1 MLIKSCLSWLLLHTC
16 DHSNTDTDHQ
26 HHHLGR
32 ATSLRAE
39 ALDDQK
45 HTVQTSDEL
54 GVDQIEHRIDL
65 ESPTAIPEVLPSHGK
80 LQIRVGHNDLGDELM
95 HASR

>member
-1 MLIKSCLSWLLLHTC
+1 
-16 DHSNTDTDHQ
+16 
-26 HHHLGR
+26 
-32 ATSLRAE
+32 
-39 ALDDQK
+39 
-45 HTVQTSDEL
+45 VQTSDEL